1 MPSFE
6 VDTIV
11 IGGGLLGWSAA
22 YPLVNA
28 GQRVALVDRADEG
41 HATQAGAGII
51 APGMNVRDPET
62 GYQLRKAAIAYYAQ
76 LVEDLTEDGEPET
89 GYERVGALFIARSEE
104 EAKTLPALAED
115 MIRRRDD
122 GLGNVGEVTLLN
134 TAGARA
140 LFPPL
145 GDIYGA
151 IHAADACRVNGRT
164 LRDAIR
170 SASQRTGCQLLIGEA
185 ELESAGETM
194 VEVRVGTTLI
204 QASNLIIAA
213 GAWSS
218 YLAAKLGFELPVFPQ
233 RGQIVHLDMPDAYTG
248 DWPIIVGYYDQYLL
262 TFRPNRVV
270 AGATRES
277 DSGYEVRLTAGGVK
291 SVLDEAL
298 AVAPGLSN
306 ATIAEIRIGLRPFS
320 PDRLPVLGPA
330 PGYPKIFLCT
340 GHGPSGLQLGPFSG
354 RLVAGLVLG
363 EPPSIDITPFSA
375 ERFQPLS

>member
-1 MPSFE
+1 MPSLE

-22 YPLVNA
+22 YPLVKA
-28 GQRVALVDRADEG
+28 GWRVALVDRADEG

-51 APGMNVRDPET
+51 APGMNVRDSET
-62 GYQLRKAAIAYYAQ
+62 GYELRKAAIDYYPQMVAS
-76 LVEDLTEDGEPET
+76 LIEDGDPDT
-89 GYERVGALFIARSEE
+89 GYEQVGALFIARSDEE
-104 EAKTLPALAED
+104 SERLPALAQD
-115 MIRRRDD
+115 MIRRRED
-122 GLGNVGEVTLLN
+122 GLGNVGEVTLLDP
-134 TAGARA
+134 AAARA

-145 GDIYGA
+145 GNIYGA
-151 IHAADACRVNGRT
+151 IHASDACRVNGRT
-164 LRDAIR
+164 LRDALR
-170 SASQRTGCQLLIGEA
+170 SASQRNGVQLLTGDA
-185 ELESAGETM
+185 ELVSAGETI
-194 VEVRVGTTLI
+194 VEVRVGTTSI
-204 QASNLIIAA
+204 QASTLIVAA
-213 GAWSS
+213 GAWSAF
-218 YLAAKLGFELPVFPQ
+218 LAARLGFELPIFPQ

-248 DWPIIVGYYDQYLL
+248 DWPIIVGYYEQYLL

-330 PGYPKIFLCT
+330 PGYPNIFLCT
-340 GHGPSGLQLGPFSG
+340 GHGPSGLQLGPVSG
-354 RLVAGLVLG
+354 RLVAGLVMG
-363 EPPSIDITPFSA
+363 EMPLIDLSPFNA
-375 ERFQPLS
+375 ARFT